1 MELVPK
7 PFQVEILHEEPIQ
20 LILDTFWNYSEP
32 PFDILISE
40 ITGFSDFIRGFQLWN
55 EIDRTC

>member
-20 LILDTFWNYSEP
+20 LILDTFWNHSEP

-40 ITGFSDFIRGFQLWN
+40 ITGFSDLIRGFQL
-55 EIDRTC
+55 